1 MKLRVGIT
9 GGIGSGKSTVCRLFA
24 ERGVPVYDC
33 DAAARRLMT
42 EDAALREAIRAR
54 FGAESYVQDGAPN
67 RPYLAARV
75 FGDAAE
81 RAALEALVHPAVA
94 ADFERWADRQEAPY
108 VLLESAILYEAGLQ
122 ERLDRVVAVLAPAAL
137 RLERAVRRDG
147 ADAEAIRRR
156 MAAQADDDTLAARAE
171 YSIVNI
177 REEELAADVA
187 QLDQRFRH
195 EAARV

>member
-1 MKLRVGIT
+1 M
-9 GGIGSGKSTVCRLFA
+9 
-24 ERGVPVYDC
+24 
-33 DAAARRLMT
+33 
-42 EDAALREAIRAR
+42 
-54 FGAESYVQDGAPN
+54 
-67 RPYLAARV
+67 
-75 FGDAAE
+75 
-81 RAALEALVHPAVA
+81 A

-156 MAAQADDDTLAARAE
+156 MAAQADDDTLAARAD
-171 YSIVNI
+171 YAIVNI